1 MGSAVPIVW
10 DLQDVEELVQIGLWQ
25 EENIANAVELL
36 AEYGPG
42 FHGLDRG
49 V

>member
-1 MGSAVPIVW
+1 MHRWA
-10 DLQDVEELVQIGLWQ
+10 GLADSEQ
-25 EENIANAVELL
+25 ENITTTVELL

-49 V
+49 VRSSTLTNG